1 MLPGSPR
8 APQRVKAALSF
19 CVSVALATMVVGCGA
34 KPIAVVN
41 GQSLGEEEFHQ
52 LCVTATQINPQ
63 QGPVG
68 QQVLARWIQNTLIA
82 QEAKRLNVYPTE
94 KDLDRRMDAFRKQA
108 AFAGVNFEERMQQQ
122 GMTMQSLRRDLLESL
137 ITENV
142 QLRGVTVSDEEVRQ
156 KFEAQKAQ
164 FTQPE
169 RIKISQ
175 ITVDSAA
182 KAKQA
187 RTDLDSNTQFA
198 LVAGTYSQ
206 DMFKQEGGKVP
217 LELTRQVQPGMP
229 VDQKVVDAAFK
240 LEPGQLTQPIQV
252 GANWVIARLEEKIP
266 VKQPQLGDFEEL
278 LRMQTRQEK
287 AATGNREEIRKGLME
302 MVQKAK
308 IQINRPEYQSILK
321 QIQQA
326 GAAAGA
332 GGPGPAGGPPPAP
345 PGG

>member
-1 MLPGSPR
+1 MLHGSPR
-8 APQRVKAALSF
+8 APRRVKAALF
-19 CVSVALATMVVGCGA
+19 FVASVALASMVVGCGA
-34 KPIAVVN
+34 KPIASVN
-41 GQSLGEEEFHQ
+41 GQALGEEEFHQ

-68 QQVLARWIQNTLIA
+68 QQVLTRWIQSAMIA

-108 AFAGVNFEERMQQQ
+108 AFAGINFEERMQQQ
-122 GMTMQSLRRDLLESL
+122 GMTMQTLRRELLDSL
-137 ITENV
+137 VTENV

-198 LVAGTYSQ
+198 LVASTYSQ

-229 VDQKVVDAAFK
+229 VDQKIVDAAFK

-266 VKQPQLGDFEEL
+266 VKQPQLADFEEL
-278 LRMQTRQEK
+278 LRMQARQEK
-287 AATGNREEIRKGLME
+287 AASGNREDVRKGMQE

-308 IQINRPEYQSILK
+308 IEINRPEYQTILK

-326 GAAAGA
+326 GAAAG
-332 GGPGPAGGPPPAP
+332 GPGAAGGPPPGP